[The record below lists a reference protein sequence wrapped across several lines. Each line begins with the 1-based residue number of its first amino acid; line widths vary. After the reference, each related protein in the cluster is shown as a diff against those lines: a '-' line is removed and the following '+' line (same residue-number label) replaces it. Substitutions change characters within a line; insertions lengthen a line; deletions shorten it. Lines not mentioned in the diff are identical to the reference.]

1 MTAAGGRPAAGDA
14 ARTLDR
20 LHRFYA
26 AHPGESREDDALLCH
41 VLDHNQRKV
50 RICST
55 DLVRSQ
61 LFGTL
66 PTVTGRL
73 ARLLERGLLRQI
85 TDGDRRIRL
94 LEVTK
99 RGIELLDQRSYLV
112 GPRDDSEG
120 PQKP

>member
-1 MTAAGGRPAAGDA
+1 MTVARGRSAVGEA

-26 AHPGESREDDALLCH
+26 AHPGESREDDAVLCH

-50 RICST
+50 RICSS

-73 ARLLERGLLRQI
+73 ARLLERGLLRQV
-85 TDGDRRIRL
+85 TDVDRRIRL

-99 RGIELLDQRSYLV
+99 RGIEFLEQRSDIL
-112 GPRDDSEG
+112 GPSSEDLA
-120 PQKP
+120 PDKT

>member
-1 MTAAGGRPAAGDA
+1 MTGFSQAGAA
-14 ARTLDR
+14 ARTLNR

-26 AHPGESREDDALLCH
+26 ANPHESREDDALLCH
-41 VLDHNQRKV
+41 VLEHNLSKV

-55 DLVRSQ
+55 DLVRSR

-73 ARLLERGLLRQI
+73 ARLIERGFLRQV
-85 TDGDRRIRL
+85 TDSDRRIRL

-99 RGIELLDQRSYLV
+99 RGIDLLEQRSAIV
-112 GPRDDSEG
+112 ESHTEG
-120 PQKP
+120 PGPDRA